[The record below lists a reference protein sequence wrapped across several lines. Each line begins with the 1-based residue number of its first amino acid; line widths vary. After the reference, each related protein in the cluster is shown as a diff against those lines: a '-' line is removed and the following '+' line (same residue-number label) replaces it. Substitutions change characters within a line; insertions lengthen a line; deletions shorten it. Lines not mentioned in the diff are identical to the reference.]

1 MRVVTDPQGGRGSG
15 GDPPAC
21 DALVTTTP
29 HVALFTLVAD
39 CTPVLLLDPDAG
51 VAAVDVAGAGYVFE
65 MREATRCVQQGLLE
79 SPVMP
84 WADSLELV
92 ELFDRVRAQIGV
104 QYPHD
109 AR

>member
-1 MRVVTDPQGGRGSG
+1 
-15 GDPPAC
+15 
-21 DALVTTTP
+21 
-29 HVALFTLVAD
+29 
-39 CTPVLLLDPDAG
+39 
-51 VAAVDVAGAGYVFE
+51 VFE

-104 QYPHD
+104 RYPHD